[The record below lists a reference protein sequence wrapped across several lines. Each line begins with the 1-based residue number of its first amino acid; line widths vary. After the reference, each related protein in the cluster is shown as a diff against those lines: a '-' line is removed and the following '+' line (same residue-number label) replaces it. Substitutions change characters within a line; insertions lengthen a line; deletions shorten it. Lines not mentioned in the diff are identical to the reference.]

1 MSEAAAA
8 PAPAPRLVALRPR
21 RKLWLLA
28 GAATVLAAIVAAGL
42 RLLHGG
48 PPLAHLT
55 AKVQRGEIRDVVDA
69 TGTVNAV
76 ITVQVGS
83 QVSGTIARLNAD
95 FNSRVQRGDVIALI
109 DPKLFAGALEQ
120 ADADLQNARANVSAA
135 AANRVKAEATLVQ
148 TKADY
153 DRAAALVEECAR
165 LAIEAGAELDRQVRA
180 ADAEPVAAGQL
191 ALGS

>member
-8 PAPAPRLVALRPR
+8 PVPGLPPPALRPR

-28 GAATVLAAIVAAGL
+28 AVAAALAAVVAAGL

-55 AKVQRGEIRDVVDA
+55 ARVQRGEIRDVVDA

-83 QVSGTIARLNAD
+83 QVSGSIARLNAD
-95 FNSRVQRGDVIALI
+95 FNSRVHRGDVIALI
-109 DPKLFAGALEQ
+109 DPKLFEGALEQ

-135 AANRVKAEATLVQ
+135 EANRVKADATLV
-148 TKADY
+148 
-153 DRAAALVEECAR
+153 
-165 LAIEAGAELDRQVRA
+165 
-180 ADAEPVAAGQL
+180 
-191 ALGS
+191 